1 MMIARSTETLIAGTA
16 VAVAALGLGA
26 LVWSTWKRPRFH
38 RALGV
43 GGGLGIVGGGL
54 VAAYLIAMPTDL
66 IILRGGAPM
75 TIERDALLSDTTIQ
89 TATGAVVVARGD
101 ETVVDNE
108 SDRDVRVE
116 TVEYREDVSL
126 GKLGEHAPSTTVR
139 RGDIGTFDHRLNYLG
154 PDDEPPDEITTR
166 IGARGD
172 APLETFYWLTW

>member
-89 TATGAVVVARGD
+89 TATGAVG
-101 ETVVDNE
+101 
-108 SDRDVRVE
+108 VE